1 MIEAVL
7 FLAVLV
13 GVLGYLLRAALVAK
27 AREKAEADR
36 LRNTL
41 DAITK
46 RDRTARDIRRETDED
61 LVDRLSPPD
70 R

>member
-1 MIEAVL
+1 MIEIIL

-13 GVLGYLLRAALVAK
+13 GVLGYLLRAAWVAK

-41 DAITK
+41 DAITR
-46 RDRTARDIRRETDED
+46 RDKTARDIRRDTDED

>member
-1 MIEAVL
+1 MTEAVL

-41 DAITK
+41 DAITR
-46 RDRTARDIRRETDED
+46 RDKTARDIRRETDED
-61 LVDRLSPPD
+61 LVDRLSPD